1 MLMSSLSPP
10 LEDLLLPPPYMK
22 EASFL
27 YGTLRDVS
35 KKLPGEAEEFL
46 RYYYYKLAP
55 GKASKL
61 LALGSSC

>member
-1 MLMSSLSPP
+1 MLTSSLSP
-10 LEDLLLPPPYMK
+10 LEDLLFPPPWMK
-22 EASFL
+22 DASFL

-46 RYYYYKLAP
+46 RYYYKLAP

-61 LALGSSC
+61 LALRSSC

>member
-1 MLMSSLSPP
+1 MLTSSLSP
-10 LEDLLLPPPYMK
+10 LEDLLFPPPCMK

>member
-35 KKLPGEAEEFL
+35 KLPGEAEEFL
-46 RYYYYKLAP
+46 RYYYKLAP
-55 GKASKL
+55 GKASRL
-61 LALGSSC
+61 LALGSLF